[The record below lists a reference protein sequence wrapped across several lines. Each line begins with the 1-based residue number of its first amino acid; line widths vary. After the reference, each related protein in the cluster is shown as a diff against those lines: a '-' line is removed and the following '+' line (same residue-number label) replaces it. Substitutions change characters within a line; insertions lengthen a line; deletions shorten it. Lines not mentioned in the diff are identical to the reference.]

1 MLISKGSKIAQL
13 FVEKYKRN
21 VWLFHLKNKQTKKPL
36 LPGYRIVL
44 ATGWAPVA
52 RTSGWNKVDTAKY
65 AEFTL
70 LSCGGEE
77 VSFDRY

>member
-44 ATGWAPVA
+44 ATGAQ
-52 RTSGWNKVDTAKY
+52 VDTAKY